1 MYKFINYIITT
12 NEDSDGILQSVNY
25 LHGLLDDLTAQGFDP
40 QKIAIGGFSQ
50 GGAISL
56 LGGLLYP

>member
-1 MYKFINYIITT
+1 MTT